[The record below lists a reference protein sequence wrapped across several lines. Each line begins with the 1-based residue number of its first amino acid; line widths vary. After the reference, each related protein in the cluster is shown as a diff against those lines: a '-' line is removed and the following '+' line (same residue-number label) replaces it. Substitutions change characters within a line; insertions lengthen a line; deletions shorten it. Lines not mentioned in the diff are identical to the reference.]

1 MQIIDESVADA
12 TSFDWLKARR
22 VHIFGQL
29 VQLLIG
35 GSFVTGDII

>member
-1 MQIIDESVADA
+1 MQIVDESVADA
-12 TSFDWLKARR
+12 VYFDWLKAQR
-22 VHIFGQL
+22 VNIFGQL